1 LQREENELRR
11 RSGEPLLPEEDLTL
25 PFFRPLEPPRGSK
38 DPLDVLL
45 MSANISA
52 YCGQVGR
59 FAGASFGKLFLA
71 SSLHK

>member
-1 LQREENELRR
+1 MQREENALRVR
-11 RSGEPLLPEEDLTL
+11 NGEDPLPEEDSSL
-25 PFFRPLEPPRGSK
+25 PFFRPLDPPRGSK

-52 YCGQVGR
+52 YCSSVNK